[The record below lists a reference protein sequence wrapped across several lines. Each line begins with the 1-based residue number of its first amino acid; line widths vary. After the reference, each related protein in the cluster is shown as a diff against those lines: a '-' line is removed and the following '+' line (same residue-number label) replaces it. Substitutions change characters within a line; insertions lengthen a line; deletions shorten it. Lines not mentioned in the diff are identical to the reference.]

1 MKITFVFI
9 YLFAS
14 LISHAQTVR
23 GKVVRVADGDT
34 ITILDSNNTQIR
46 IRFHGIDCPE
56 NGQDFG
62 QVARRFTSDLCFGK
76 KVKIDV
82 KSKDQY
88 GRTVGIV
95 WVQDTLNVNLEL
107 LRAGLAWHYKLFDK
121 STIFAEAE
129 QTARMEKVGLWKQKN
144 AVAPWL
150 FRKRR

>member
-1 MKITFVFI
+1 MIKISMKITFVFI

-76 KVKIDV
+76 RS
-82 KSKDQY
+82 KS
-88 GRTVGIV
+88 
-95 WVQDTLNVNLEL
+95 
-107 LRAGLAWHYKLFDK
+107 
-121 STIFAEAE
+121 
-129 QTARMEKVGLWKQKN
+129 M
-144 AVAPWL
+144 
-150 FRKRR
+150 